1 MGQPPVGWSASRSVQ
16 IQSVY
21 TVYVYVTPF
30 SFVFQWGFVDGWP
43 VGRSVVRHSSD
54 ICQAGSTLH
63 IGIKPRKSPFV
74 RHSSDIL
81 DSRKRQ
87 SKRQSTR
94 QLPPTVTH
102 VLRGIPGRFDSPLST
117 LYSTLSTLYST
128 LLAEALKAS
137 IQRLFNALLYDGS
150 GGLSL
155 SWSMSRLA
163 CLLVCPHPSTG
174 QRKYRTDGKTVVTRI
189 RTQWCI
195 HFGAASVLSR
205 LRRWCPSM
213 SSPIYLNLEKPAFL
227 SCRPFSSFRSQSSI
241 CNSRAQVDQQ
251 GVTSPTLT
259 ACSYAM
265 EHM

>member
-43 VGRSVVRHSSD
+43 VGRSVVRH
-54 ICQAGSTLH
+54 L
-63 IGIKPRKSPFV
+63 
-74 RHSSDIL
+74 
-81 DSRKRQ
+81 RQ
-87 SKRQSTR
+87 Q
-94 QLPPTVTH
+94 
-102 VLRGIPGRFDSPLST
+102 
-117 LYSTLSTLYST
+117 
-128 LLAEALKAS
+128 KAS
-137 IQRLFNALLYDGS
+137 NQRLFNALLYDGS

-259 ACSYAM
+259 AGSYAM

>member
-54 ICQAGSTLH
+54 I
-63 IGIKPRKSPFV
+63 
-74 RHSSDIL
+74 L
-81 DSRKRQ
+81 DSRW
-87 SKRQSTR
+87 
-94 QLPPTVTH
+94 
-102 VLRGIPGRFDSPLST
+102 IPGRFDSTLST

-189 RTQWCI
+189 KTQWCI